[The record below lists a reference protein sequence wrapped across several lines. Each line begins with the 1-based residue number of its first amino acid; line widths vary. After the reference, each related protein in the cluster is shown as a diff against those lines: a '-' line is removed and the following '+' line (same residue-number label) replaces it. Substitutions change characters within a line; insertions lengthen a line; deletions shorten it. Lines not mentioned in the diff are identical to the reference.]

1 MYIIFLSFLL
11 VVQIDF
17 MISDTNGITKW
28 SFNRDIFP
36 NAEVRSAGL
45 SAIIMN
51 TYLAN
56 TLSTVAVGPEQL

>member
-1 MYIIFLSFLL
+1 
-11 VVQIDF
+11 

-28 SFNRDIFP
+28 SSNRDIFP